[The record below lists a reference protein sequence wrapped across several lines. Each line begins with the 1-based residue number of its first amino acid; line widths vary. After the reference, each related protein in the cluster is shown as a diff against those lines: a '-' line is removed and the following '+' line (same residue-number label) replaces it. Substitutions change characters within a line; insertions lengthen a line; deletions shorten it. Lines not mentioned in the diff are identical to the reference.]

1 MRRRVEPVEPA
12 SSIKKNKSFFL
23 FFKFS
28 WFYWFYMPVH
38 RFYTWLYNGSNGS
51 TRLSA
56 KLPECFQTLARA
68 TPAKLAGIA
77 MRSSWLGSVT
87 TSSRGVLGIGLVF
100 QLPPAR
106 RSGMSDAASMSL
118 GVNGESDT
126 EEGSIA
132 SSMAC
137 KLIACRDIDFS

>member
-1 MRRRVEPVEPA
+1 
-12 SSIKKNKSFFL
+12 
-23 FFKFS
+23 
-28 WFYWFYMPVH
+28 MPVH

-77 MRSSWLGSVT
+77 TRSSRLGNVRT
-87 TSSRGVLGIGLVF
+87 FSRCVLGIELVF

-118 GVNGESDT
+118 GVDGESDT